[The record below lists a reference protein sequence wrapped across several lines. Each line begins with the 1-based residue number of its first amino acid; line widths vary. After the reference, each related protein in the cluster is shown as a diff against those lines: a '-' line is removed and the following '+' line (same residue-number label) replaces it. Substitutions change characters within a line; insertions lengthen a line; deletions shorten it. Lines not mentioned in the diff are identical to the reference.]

1 MDVNDS
7 LLVRTQVG
15 MRYALETGGKI
26 LATQYQISLELG
38 PVVMWKRRFISDKL
52 RNMAEISKQSLEGA
66 PDL

>member
-38 PVVMWKRRFISDKL
+38 PVVMWKR
-52 RNMAEISKQSLEGA
+52 
-66 PDL
+66 